1 MRRWARMGVLDRLFA
16 ALREMHLVDGGVEV
30 LGLDSTSV
38 KVHPDGTGAQKKTGR
53 RASANRAADGSRRS
67 T

>member
-1 MRRWARMGVLDRLFA
+1 MHRWAETGVLDRLFA

-30 LGLDSTSV
+30 LGLDSTSAE
-38 KVHPDGTGAQKKTGR
+38 VHPDGTGAQKKTGR
-53 RASANRAADGSRRS
+53 KASENRAADGTRRS